1 MFLLEIVIDHNL
13 VYWAEVNHYQ
23 LPVLI
28 EKYGRVNELQIWS
41 LRVELTFLDLI
52 IILKIEYN
60 CSVLGQKG
68 FRVFSR
74 FREPVCKPWASI

>member
-28 EKYGRVNELQIWS
+28 EKYGRVSELQIWS
-41 LRVELTFLDLI
+41 LRVELTFLDL
-52 IILKIEYN
+52 LNLLLY
-60 CSVLGQKG
+60 VL
-68 FRVFSR
+68 FSQ
-74 FREPVCKPWASI
+74 FQIYLFLLFP